1 MSHILDRTLGIL
13 ELLAQHGEGLELAVI
28 AQRLNMPK
36 SAAHR
41 LLVDLVRTG
50 YVRQLK
56 EMGEYHLT
64 SKLISLGLSYLSQ
77 TGVVDIAQPL
87 IDRLAEQTGELVRL
101 SVADDDRLTWVA
113 RAQGAR
119 QGLRYDPDMGSIA
132 RLSCSSSGWAWLA
145 SQPDDVAL
153 AMVAKQGLGLPKDH
167 GPHAPTDLT
176 VLLQALHETRA
187 RGYSI
192 TEETYTPGLNAMAAV
207 VRGTGQAA
215 LGTLSV
221 AGPASRLTRARMIEL
236 GPLLLECAAQ
246 LASASGVS
254 PMLARRSAGRPIYA
268 E

>member
-1 MSHILDRTLGIL
+1 MSNILDRTLGIL

-41 LLVDLVRTG
+41 LLVDLVRAG

-176 VLLQALHETRA
+176 ELLQALHETRA

-207 VRGTGQAA
+207 VRGPGQAA